1 MARLEKPKHTRF
13 CFDILFQCTLHHCA
27 STMFFLS
34 RKKNLLAFWL
44 LTKSV
49 SRKVNITSRISA
61 NSFRGNSFLNLE
73 IQVSAANFNF
83 LPRKLYFFFA
93 ETIQEQVLAWKKRNS
108 SSTLQNLRLRIT
120 QPFYQTFLNSRQ
132 ETGEKTNCVII
143 P

>member
-1 MARLEKPKHTRF
+1 MTACIKPLTLEQIVCQSTPLCNAVELDMARLEKPKHTRF

-61 NSFRGNSFLNLE
+61 NSFHGNYFLNFE
-73 IQVSAANFNF
+73 VV
-83 LPRKLYFFFA
+83 K
-93 ETIQEQVLAWKKRNS
+93 NS
-108 SSTLQNLRLRIT
+108 SM
-120 QPFYQTFLNSRQ
+120 
-132 ETGEKTNCVII
+132 
-143 P
+143 